1 MSGMQEIEPEFS
13 RRLAIDEIAR
23 EGSVMTLE
31 ATPDER
37 KRLAARFGLLAL
49 DRLTADL
56 TVTRALSGIPI
67 RVQGRLSASVVQE
80 CVVSLEPVNSE
91 INELIDVEYAPVAED
106 EPEEGFSLDEPD
118 PPEPLESDT
127 LELGELVA
135 QHLSLALDPYPRKE
149 GAAAPEWEAGGAQGD
164 ENEAENPFSV
174 LAELQK
180 KRR

>member
-1 MSGMQEIEPEFS
+1 MHDILPEFS
-13 RRLAIDEIAR
+13 RPLAIEDIGHDGA
-23 EGSVMTLE
+23 VLTLE
-31 ATPDER
+31 ATAEER
-37 KRLAARFGLLAL
+37 RRLAERFGLLAL
-49 DRLTADL
+49 DSLTADL
-56 TVTRALSGIPI
+56 TVTRGASGIPI
-67 RVQGRLSASVVQE
+67 RVRGRLHASVVQE

-118 PPEPLESDT
+118 PPEPLEGDT